1 MRITQE
7 ADYAL
12 RIAHYLSSENRFVDA
27 KSIAENTNVP
37 ERFSLKILRKLL
49 IGELVESQKGV
60 GGGYRFSADPKTV
73 TMRSIIELIDGPFAI
88 NRCIEADHECS
99 RTGDNKAQRV
109 FHCIF
114 LKINDMVAQKLD
126 AITLDMVISGK
137 VTTEEILAKI

>member
-12 RIAHYLSSENRFVDA
+12 RIAHYLASLGKFVDA

-60 GGGYRFSADPKTV
+60 GGGYRFCADPKKT
-73 TMRSIIELIDGPFAI
+73 TMRKIIELIDGPFAI
-88 NRCIEADHECS
+88 NKCIESDHECS
-99 RTGDNKAQRV
+99 RTGDNKAECV

-114 LKINDMVAQKLD
+114 LKINDMVADKLD
-126 AITLDMVISGK
+126 AVTLDMVCGGEF
-137 VTTEEILAKI
+137 TTKEILAKI